1 MNDIQFINGIPM
13 IEYMGQL
20 IPFSEYESRSRVDSI
35 MNISGIN
42 PSDYSLENTGGSIK
56 DQGFTG
62 VGEYA
67 RYPNLVQPTGQ
78 TTTTVTPRTTLT
90 PIQTMGQRE
99 VPLIS
104 TEQGGDP
111 IFAQTNPYAANNQ
124 YEYQVTTTKGPSIFD
139 RIGGYFSNFGNTKFG
154 KNLNTPQA
162 MIGVAQGVGGIMQG
176 LIGRGKRKRA
186 QAAAQAEY
194 DKMRQEYMNL
204 DTSNLFAG
212 AQNRYLNMENAY
224 EDLTVNQQQAEFERN
239 MFSQQQANVMANLRG
254 AAGSSGI
261 AGLAQAISNQ
271 ALVQS
276 QKAAGSIGLQESKN
290 QLYRAREA
298 GRIQE
303 LQRKDD
309 VRVEQT
315 VMRGAQVARDLE
327 YQKTGTLF
335 GMSQQDLAAANQAI
349 AASNQALYGGVG
361 QIGGTLAMAAI
372 SDRRA
377 KKNIKL
383 MGNSPSGLNIYSFE
397 YINPALG
404 KGVYQ
409 GVMSDEI
416 PSNAVVYSNGYN
428 MVNYSLLDVEFK
440 RIN

>member
-1 MNDIQFINGIPM
+1 MANGDGSGVYAPFGMGFLRDNFPTLTRSIYKRFPQFIFGREGEQDGAGSDFRFYNDAGV
-13 IEYMGQL
+13 ETSSTQQSQL
-20 IPFSEYESRSRVDSI
+20 
-35 MNISGIN
+35 G
-42 PSDYSLENTGGSIK
+42 T
-56 DQGFTG
+56 
-62 VGEYA
+62 
-67 RYPNLVQPTGQ
+67 
-78 TTTTVTPRTTLT
+78 
-90 PIQTMGQRE
+90 IQTMGE
-99 VPLIS
+99 YDIPLIP

-124 YEYQVTTTKGPSIFD
+124 YEYNVPGTKGPNIFD
-139 RIGGYFSNFGNTKFG
+139 RIGASKFG
-154 KNLNTPQA
+154 ENLNTPQA
-162 MIGVAQGVGGIMQG
+162 MMGVAQGVGGIMQG
-176 LIGRGKRKRA
+176 LIGRRKRKRA

-315 VMRGAQVARDLE
+315 VMRGAQAARDLE

-335 GMSQQDLAAANQAI
+335 GMSQQDLAAAKERL